1 MTDRAGGAMP
11 REGPMTSN
19 LIARAFAAVAHRE
32 VAPSPGWRERW
43 LATTTLVL
51 AALFTGVGMLSETG
65 VAAPVIGRNDTRDHE
80 QTPALA
86 VTASPPSTTPRP
98 RTASLD
104 GGDWRAVSH
113 DLDVHDAPEH
123 DERPQAPAQR
133 PSGDG
138 RDAPD
143 PFILQDGGKYVLYTT
158 QVGLQSVP
166 MATSRDLVHWSESR
180 DALPTL

>member
-65 VAAPVIGRNDTRDHE
+65 VAVPVIGRNDTRDHE
-80 QTPALA
+80 RPPALA
-86 VTASPPSTTPRP
+86 VTPSPPTPTRRP
-98 RTASLD
+98 RTPSSTAGT
-104 GGDWRAVSH
+104 GGR
-113 DLDVHDAPEH
+113 
-123 DERPQAPAQR
+123 
-133 PSGDG
+133 
-138 RDAPD
+138 
-143 PFILQDGGKYVLYTT
+143 
-158 QVGLQSVP
+158 
-166 MATSRDLVHWSESR
+166 
-180 DALPTL
+180 